1 MNISK
6 WHRPVLTC
14 VCAAV
19 AAAAMVSSRPTAA
32 EEPARQ
38 FLEALRQQGLFDL
51 ANEYLQQVE
60 KSPLVPQEFRETILF
75 EQGLTL
81 MAVSRTETNF
91 ASRQERLDE
100 AQSKFREFLTAQ
112 KNHDFAPKAK
122 SELANVLVERARVK
136 MAEVDRAKDAA
147 AKPALLKEAR
157 AFYEQAYEAFKESQD
172 EIAKKIDS
180 LPKNLD
186 PVRDKARIEFRDELR
201 ADYVKV
207 QMVQATILH
216 EMAETAIDAKEKN
229 ELLKRA
235 ADAYGEIYKKY
246 RRRLAGMYALLQQGQ
261 CYQEMGG
268 EKNITE
274 ALAFYQE
281 LLENPYDQQ
290 PLRVL
295 RTKVM
300 VQAMQAWLHPDQT
313 DKKVDKA
320 LGDAGEWIGQIRPD
334 EFRNDDWL
342 KLYYETGRA
351 YKAKLAEFSDEKDP
365 KRALAMKSAL
375 ALVDHGVK
383 FSTGDMKDKFLT
395 LKTELGGKIEKPPE
409 ERPDPKTFAEAY
421 EAGLKSWELI
431 KQHSR
436 TKDDLEKS
444 LKAEKDPAKKAEIEE
459 QLAELQKTMVSTR
472 FDAVDFFRKAVA
484 FTTPEADLDQVN
496 NVRFYLCSLHF
507 TEKNY
512 YDCAAYGEFMAR
524 ADPGHLAAKYCAT
537 LARASWLNL
546 YNQAP
551 EDDNDFEAQQVVD
564 ICEFTLDK
572 WGKEDDADDVLIT
585 LIKFMVRQKNLDEA
599 KKYLARVDP
608 ESPRRGEAEI
618 ATGQAMWSTY
628 LKGLQEVRGWERDVK
643 QWQDEIAAWE
653 KGEGQPPE
661 GVTIASRKSQ
671 IAEVESKIAP
681 RKTELAPIKD
691 EAQATLKNG
700 IDRMRAKGIDAT
712 LATAVLSLCQIYVD
726 AEQAQEAIDLLED
739 EEIGALTLVKANNEA
754 VDRPGIAQETYK
766 TALRAYIGAL
776 PGAANKADLIAK
788 AEGAMDGLKGT
799 VSQDAEGQE
808 KLISIYVTLANDVK
822 NQIDLASPVNK
833 KPLTQGFATF
843 LDKVAAT
850 SSDFTVLNWVA
861 EQFYAIG
868 EANDTG
874 QGELP
879 ADVKQYYDK
888 AADQYAKLIEKAKGD
903 SSVSANLVVQMRLR
917 MANVLRRQGKY
928 VLAMDQME
936 EVLKDK
942 KRNSMLNVQVDAANT
957 YMEWA
962 ESDLGVDKLYL
973 VAVSGG
979 RRNKAKS
986 TNIWGWSKVGER
998 LAETLN
1004 RNRET
1009 MDEETIASFTETM
1022 HQAKINKAKCYY
1034 QYAMAQE
1041 DETKRDKFLIG
1052 ARDDIKNTTRSFPTM
1067 SAQWRSNYDKLLRE
1081 IQTAMKVEVV
1091 GLDAFAQPE
1100 KEVAKVD
1107 GAEAGGGGG
1116 GRRPFLMTAPNDN

>member
-1 MNISK
+1 M
-6 WHRPVLTC
+6 
-14 VCAAV
+14 
-19 AAAAMVSSRPTAA
+19 
-32 EEPARQ
+32 
-38 FLEALRQQGLFDL
+38 
-51 ANEYLQQVE
+51 
-60 KSPLVPQEFRETILF
+60 
-75 EQGLTL
+75 
-81 MAVSRTETNF
+81 
-91 ASRQERLDE
+91 
-100 AQSKFREFLTAQ
+100 
-112 KNHDFAPKAK
+112 
-122 SELANVLVERARVK
+122 LVERARVK
-136 MAEVDRAKDAA
+136 MAEIDRGKDPS

-157 AFYEQAYEAFKESQD
+157 AFYEQAFEAFKESQD
-172 EIAKKIDS
+172 GIAKKIES

-186 PVRDKARIEFRDELR
+186 PKRDKARIEYRDELR
-201 ADYVKV
+201 GDYVKV

-216 EMAETAIDAKEKN
+216 EMAETAVDAKDKG

-281 LLENPYDQQ
+281 LLENPFEEQ

-300 VQAMQAWLHPDQT
+300 VQAMQAWLHPDQK
-313 DKKVDKA
+313 DKKVDPA
-320 LGDAGEWIGQIRPD
+320 LVTASEWIGQIRPD

-342 KLYYETGRA
+342 KLYLETGRA
-351 YKAKLAEFSDEKDP
+351 YKVKLAEFADEKDP

-375 ALVDHGVK
+375 ALVDHGLK
-383 FSTGDMKDKFLT
+383 FSDGDMKEKFLT
-395 LKTELGGKIEKPPE
+395 LKTELGGKIEKAPE
-409 ERPDPKTFAEAY
+409 KRPDPKTFAEAY
-421 EAGLKSWELI
+421 EAGLKSWGLI
-431 KQHSR
+431 KDYSIA
-436 TKDDLEKS
+436 KAKLDDDL
-444 LKAEKDPAKKAEIEE
+444 KAAKDQARKTEIEK
-459 QLAELQKTMVSTR
+459 QLADLQKAMVTAR
-472 FDAVDFFRKAVA
+472 FDAIDFFRKAVE
-484 FTTPEADLDQVN
+484 FTTPQDDLDQVN

-512 YDCAAYGEFMAR
+512 YDCASYGEFLAR
-524 ADPGHLAAKYCAT
+524 YFPGHVAAKYCAT

-546 YNQAP
+546 YNDAP
-551 EDDNDFEAQQVVD
+551 EDDRDFEAQEVVN
-564 ICEFTLDK
+564 ICELTLDK
-572 WGKEDDADDVLIT
+572 WGEDDDADDALIT
-585 LIKFMVRQKNLDEA
+585 LIKFMVRQKKLDEA
-599 KKYLARVDP
+599 KKYLARVKPD
-608 ESPRRGEAEI
+608 SARRGEAEI

-643 QWQDEIAAWE
+643 QWQDEVQAWE

-671 IAEVESKIAP
+671 IAELEAKIAP

-691 EAQATLKNG
+691 EAQTTLNEG
-700 IDRMRAKGIDAT
+700 IKRMRAKGIDST

-726 AEQAQEAIDLLED
+726 AEQVQEAINLLED
-739 EEIGALTLVKANNEA
+739 KEIGALTLVKANNEA
-754 VDRPGIAQETYK
+754 VNREGVAQETYK

-776 PGAANKADLIAK
+776 PGAANKPELIAK

-799 VSQDAEGQE
+799 VSQDAAGQE

-822 NQIDLASPVNK
+822 NQIDLASQVNK

-843 LDKVAAT
+843 LDKVAGT
-850 SSDFTVLNWVA
+850 SNDFTVLNWVA

-874 QGELP
+874 KGELP

-888 AADQYAKLIEKAKGD
+888 AADQYAKLIEKAQGD
-903 SSVSANLVVQMRLR
+903 PSVSPNLVVQMRLR

-942 KRNSMLNVQVDAANT
+942 KRNSMLNVQVDAAAT

-962 ESDLGVDKLYL
+962 EADAGVDKLYL

-979 RRNKAKS
+979 RRNKAGG
-986 TNIWGWSKVGER
+986 TNIWGWSKIGQR

-1022 HQAKINKAKCYY
+1022 HEAKINKAKCYY

-1041 DETKRDKFLIG
+1041 DTQKRDKFLVG
-1052 ARDDIKNTTRSFPTM
+1052 AGRHQEHDPQLPDDERPM
-1067 SAQWRSNYDKLLRE
+1067 ALELR
-1081 IQTAMKVEVV
+1081 
-1091 GLDAFAQPE
+1091 
-1100 KEVAKVD
+1100 
-1107 GAEAGGGGG
+1107 
-1116 GRRPFLMTAPNDN
+1116 